1 MFKLANIMSS
11 PTSIT
16 TCSGSGT
23 GFNDVPSLDP
33 ELYNLNWMK
42 SIPDKTPVSA
52 ISIPGTHESLSLH
65 GGPLAK
71 CQVWTLKDQ
80 LNVGIRYFD
89 VHVGIWL
96 LTQNHIYIRDRH
108 WMFSQHIQFDEVLGT
123 VSDFL
128 TVHST
133 ETVLLKVTL
142 RGLYKRKVE
151 EELLKKLIQ
160 KFKKKIWNKLS
171 VPNMEQAR
179 GKIVFL
185 QSNMFNAGT
194 LNHESFFIKYNK
206 LINVEEKIKQIKPHL
221 CDHHIVLTD
230 SAASRFE
237 SPKNVAKKVNK
248 QLNNLVVKHK
258 KNSLNQGC
266 LGVLSMDFPSVD
278 LVKNIIQLKPC
289 NCGKGKEKGQ
299 RPDGDMPIPETTPET
314 SPTFGKDPEPTL
326 ETDLAPES
334 PKSPQDIELT
344 PEPENPSSGQDSEPT
359 PEPESIKSGLDS
371 VPTPE
376 QKSSTAGQDS
386 EETTAP
392 ELTTSGPDLEPTPA
406 LESVTSGQDSEPTP
420 SPESQT
426 SGQDSDSTPALDSPT
441 SGKDPEPTPAP
452 ESPTSEYE
460 PEPTAAPE

>member
-23 GFNDVPSLDP
+23 GFNDVPNLDP

-42 SIPDKTPVSA
+42 SIPERTSVSA
-52 ISIPGTHESLSLH
+52 ISIPGTHESLTLH

-96 LTQNHIYIRDRH
+96 PTQNHIYIRDRH
-108 WMFSQHIQFDEVLGT
+108 WMFSQHIQFDEVLRT

-133 ETVLLKVTL
+133 ETVLMKVTL
-142 RGLYKRKVE
+142 QGLYKRKVE

-206 LINVEEKIKQIKPHL
+206 LINVEDKIKQIKPHL

-230 SAASRFE
+230 SEASRFE
-237 SPKNVAKKVNK
+237 SPKNVAKKVNT
-248 QLNNLVVKHK
+248 QLKNLVVKHK

-266 LGVLSMDFPSVD
+266 LGVVSMDFPSAD
-278 LVKNIIQLKPC
+278 LIKNIIQLKPC

-299 RPDGDMPIPETTPET
+299 RPDVDMPVPETTPEALST
-314 SPTFGKDPEPTL
+314 SGKDPEPTL

-334 PKSPQDIELT
+334 PTSPQDSELT
-344 PEPENPSSGQDSEPT
+344 PEPENP
-359 PEPESIKSGLDS
+359 
-371 VPTPE
+371 
-376 QKSSTAGQDS
+376 
-386 EETTAP
+386 
-392 ELTTSGPDLEPTPA
+392 TS
-406 LESVTSGQDSEPTP
+406 
-420 SPESQT
+420 
-426 SGQDSDSTPALDSPT
+426 
-441 SGKDPEPTPAP
+441 KHK
-452 ESPTSEYE
+452 
-460 PEPTAAPE
+460 PEPTAAPELPTSGQDIEPTAEPVSPTSGHDPQPTAAL